1 MQTGR
6 EAVVDHSN
14 PGREAPLSVAGLL
27 AALTCID
34 TVGFH
39 GIATTLTGAEPR
51 IDRNWAALI
60 RNARIAVAVTAWP
73 EDLQAAADRFAA
85 AAETLGVVLERRD
98 VNVVADPAKELHI
111 AYHALSDAG
120 WNHLA
125 STAGIS
131 GGGDQ
136 HDAGHPH

>member
-1 MQTGR
+1 MDP
-6 EAVVDHSN
+6 AL
-14 PGREAPLSVAGLL
+14 PVAGLL
-27 AALTCID
+27 AALTHID

-39 GIATTLTGAEPR
+39 GIAKTLTGANPK

-73 EDLQAAADRFAA
+73 EDLWS
-85 AAETLGVVLERRD
+85 AAERFTSASAKLVTVLEQRD
-98 VNVVADPAKELHI
+98 INAVADPARELHI

-125 STAGIS
+125 SSAGIS
-131 GGGDQ
+131 SGNDQ
-136 HDAGHPH
+136 HGVGHHH